1 MRIKILSPEINTG
14 ISTTVYDASVV
25 RLYNTSASVGV
36 VTRTDANSNIIGNFT
51 LSGGEIVYTEKSY
64 SDKLI
69 GNSNIK
75 AVKIAYGN

>member
-25 RLYNTSASVGV
+25 RLYNTSVSVGV
-36 VTRTDANSNIIGNFT
+36 VTRTDSDSNVIGNFT
-51 LSGGEIVYTEKSY
+51 LYGGEVVYTEKNY
-64 SDKLI
+64 TDKLI

-75 AVKIAYGN
+75 AVKISYSN

>member
-25 RLYNTSASVGV
+25 RLYNSSVSVGV
-36 VTRTDANSNIIGNFT
+36 VTRTDSDSNVIGNFT
-51 LSGGEIVYTEKSY
+51 LYGGEVVYTEKNY
-64 SDKLI
+64 TDKLI

-75 AVKIAYGN
+75 AVKISYSN